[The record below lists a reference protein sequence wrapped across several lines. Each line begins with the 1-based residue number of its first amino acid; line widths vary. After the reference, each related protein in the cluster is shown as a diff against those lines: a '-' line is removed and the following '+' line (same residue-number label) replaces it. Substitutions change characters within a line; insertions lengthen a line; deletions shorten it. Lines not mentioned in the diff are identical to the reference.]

1 MSRTSVMLTV
11 RFRSMTRTRRREE
24 IVRLLT
30 QPFPE
35 TVTLETLDYRARL
48 VTALREEGL
57 WPDPRQEVSL

>member
-1 MSRTSVMLTV
+1 
-11 RFRSMTRTRRREE
+11 MTRARRREE
-24 IVRLLT
+24 VARILT

-35 TVTLETLDYRARL
+35 TVILETLDYRARL